1 MASYRASIY
10 NYVFNSVN
18 AILMIVNG
26 IIMVPLYFKYMS
38 VATYGAWLAT
48 GNIIAMLGLLESGF
62 SFVITQKLSFTIAQK
77 DTYKFQILSG
87 ANILSAILISS
98 LILVIGLCL
107 SPFITEWI
115 NINNDIKNEIR
126 IAFIISLCATCLS
139 IFVNIFGAFPQVWQ
153 ETKQIGIF
161 TTISNIIAIIAL
173 IIFLLSGF
181 GVISI
186 ALSYIVRAIFNL
198 TFNGTWIINNWK
210 KRNLPKPIYSIKET
224 ISLTKDCVYPFL
236 SKVSGTVVE
245 HSQSFIIAHFM
256 NPTLSAVYDI
266 TSKICVVACSF
277 VSNINGSF
285 FALMSLTLA
294 GNNKTKSQNVIY
306 NTSLFFITFLMT
318 VALYSICFTEPII
331 NYWVGLDKY
340 GGTLLLILIVFSKI
354 LSQIR
359 TFFNNILYSGGFI
372 NKSAKLDI
380 VWMSVYI
387 ILLIL
392 TITKLNIYSIPTS
405 LLVSSGLFCL
415 LYSIL
420 INKYL
425 KINLINIIFL
435 IAKSILII
443 IPFII
448 LHFIFSFDYSNLKA
462 YSSYFI
468 IFSVVY
474 LGIIYLTNKPFIKI
488 IVNKIHNNGK

>member
-1 MASYRASIY
+1 
-10 NYVFNSVN
+10 
-18 AILMIVNG
+18 
-26 IIMVPLYFKYMS
+26 
-38 VATYGAWLAT
+38 
-48 GNIIAMLGLLESGF
+48 
-62 SFVITQKLSFTIAQK
+62 
-77 DTYKFQILSG
+77 
-87 ANILSAILISS
+87 
-98 LILVIGLCL
+98 
-107 SPFITEWI
+107 
-115 NINNDIKNEIR
+115 
-126 IAFIISLCATCLS
+126 
-139 IFVNIFGAFPQVWQ
+139 
-153 ETKQIGIF
+153 
-161 TTISNIIAIIAL
+161 
-173 IIFLLSGF
+173 
-181 GVISI
+181 
-186 ALSYIVRAIFNL
+186 
-198 TFNGTWIINNWK
+198 
-210 KRNLPKPIYSIKET
+210 
-224 ISLTKDCVYPFL
+224 
-236 SKVSGTVVE
+236 
-245 HSQSFIIAHFM
+245 
-256 NPTLSAVYDI
+256 
-266 TSKICVVACSF
+266 
-277 VSNINGSF
+277 
-285 FALMSLTLA
+285 
-294 GNNKTKSQNVIY
+294 
-306 NTSLFFITFLMT
+306 MT